1 MDTYTLVVACMLLGA
16 VMAVSMGMVYLAGAR
31 RPCLLDWS
39 AAGAMFA
46 ISNVCGALGLRLH
59 IEHFL
64 VPGVGNACYIAG
76 HFGILAGLRRHAGLR
91 PGWPAMAA
99 LGVVIAAAHALPF
112 VHASV
117 PHRLILFT
125 PLVVGCDVSAAWLL
139 WRQSDRQA
147 HTVGMPLFAL
157 ELVFALQL
165 TLRATYLVAGAG
177 ARLTFMGSE
186 FLQTSGSLFVLV
198 FLALGTMCCM
208 MIVTHY
214 QAQALRLAS
223 LTDILTGWLNRRA
236 LNDIAAREFARCR
249 RTGAPLHFIT
259 FDIDH
264 FKAINDR
271 HGHAVGDAAI
281 RHVTATAAAQLRGY
295 DALFRIGGEEFAV
308 LVGDAAPDAV
318 HAMAE
323 RLRAQIA
330 AQPLHSAGIDIAMTV
345 SVGLAALA
353 PGDTGWEEILRRA
366 DAALYQAKQHGR
378 NRVCTPASSDH
389 FIQTA

>member
-1 MDTYTLVVACMLLGA
+1 MLLGT
-16 VMAVSMGMVYLAGAR
+16 VMAVSMGMVYLAGAH

-46 ISNVCGALGLRLH
+46 VSNVCGALALRLD

-64 VPGVGNACYIAG
+64 VPGIGNACYIAG
-76 HFGILAGLRRHAGLR
+76 HFGILAGLRRHEGL
-91 PGWPAMAA
+91 PSGWKPMGA
-99 LGVVIAAAHALPF
+99 LGVIIAAAHALPF
-112 VHASV
+112 VADSV
-117 PHRLILFT
+117 IHRLVLFT
-125 PLVVGCDVSAAWLL
+125 PLVVGCDLAAAWLL
-139 WRQSDRQA
+139 WRQPDRQA
-147 HTVGMPLFAL
+147 RTAGMPLLVL
-157 ELVFALQL
+157 ELAFALQL
-165 TLRATYLVAGAG
+165 TLRALYLVTGA
-177 ARLTFMGSE
+177 ASRLTFMGSQ
-186 FLQTSGSLFVLV
+186 FLQTSGSLFVMV
-198 FLALGTMCCM
+198 FLAMGTMCCV

-214 QAQALRLAS
+214 QAQALRQAS

-236 LNDIAAREFARCR
+236 LHDIAAREFTRCQ

-264 FKAINDR
+264 FKSVNDR
-271 HGHAVGDAAI
+271 HGHAIGDAAI
-281 RHVTATAAAQLRGY
+281 RHVTATAATMLRGY

-330 AQPLHSAGIDIAMTV
+330 AQPLHAQGVEVAMTV

-353 PGDTGWEEILRRA
+353 PDDSGWEEILQRA
-366 DAALYQAKQHGR
+366 DAALYHAKQHGR
-378 NRVCTPASSDH
+378 NRVCTLASADY
-389 FIQTA
+389 FIHTA